1 MHTRHVFIQ
10 TFLHTLAIALLVLG
24 AGGVLDYVSQ
34 QQFNIYSLVLL
45 PDRALPLALLGLG
58 LLAAAQGRFRAVL
71 AASGLVLAFILYSY
85 SHSLLA
91 SPTNAPSAALIGQTP
106 LGLVF
111 ALAAL
116 ALPQIIGASRSG
128 RWFGRAAGLLTA
140 LLAIAAQLSDLLP
153 DLSELRLGP
162 KPDTNSLY
170 CLLSLALGISLLLL
184 PLLPKE
190 RRQLLDR
197 RSLIAGSLG
206 ILLTCLMW
214 FLLSAELLRDLHQK
228 SDQALND
235 LQLSLNHEFE
245 DYGAML
251 QRFADRWE
259 EPAWSPGTAELNRE
273 GRRYL
278 RDFPYLALLGVL
290 DSKLQPH
297 WLFERNLKAL
307 NQLTTLLANPEHR
320 AWLHRTRLG
329 VRSAQLVSLG
339 TTVFLASPLQVK
351 GQANSLLIAELQLG
365 SLLNAGTNELSFHVA
380 EHGRAPFLPTP
391 DAAPPTMLGSRIVTL
406 PSGVQWQLQ
415 TFLSNPKRSLSLS
428 QLQTLLIVPFGL
440 CISFFLMYSLRLASL
455 AREHNQRLRQTNQAL
470 NDSLKRQESLQNL
483 NQRIMQHSTDL
494 LCSHDAQGYF
504 TEVNPAW
511 FPLLGYTRE
520 ELIGRNYLDLVLPED
535 RPLSRQH
542 TADSLEDE
550 NIHRVRNRYRHKDG
564 HIVYIDWS
572 HSWSTSADSF
582 FCVGHDITHL
592 VQAEAYLEDQ
602 RDILGMISTNQ
613 PLPEIFDTICRMSE
627 SRDPTALCSVQRF
640 DPDSGQLVMNIAP
653 SLPASYLQGTAGV
666 AVGPACGSCG
676 TAMFRKQMVVVE
688 DIASDPLWQDYRE
701 LALGHGLRACW
712 SIPLIGDNGQVFG
725 SLALYHRQ
733 PMAPDD
739 QHLQL
744 ISTAAQL
751 ATIACERSAD
761 RKSLERSEQRFR
773 SLYDFTP
780 SAVFSINRQG
790 KIESVNDAGCQLFGT
805 QEANLL
811 GTPAATFLQPDD
823 ASRVNEHFRT
833 ARNGEAQRFEAKF
846 RTPSGLPLELECTY
860 LPIRVDEQI
869 VGVFAV
875 AKDVGARNQLER
887 DLRTALLHSQRR
899 GMLLRGLSDIAVQIN
914 GMFDNPKLLDLL
926 CERLRSLIGVHQAL
940 FNLCADTVSP
950 AQTILAVSSKYADWA
965 DRPIMPGYVIQGRD
979 FIEFAHALKLT
990 SAQLQTDPRWTER
1003 PAESLAHPPLH
1014 GLLAVSLQ
1022 SASGQQLGFIQ
1033 LSDKYHG
1040 EFDTDDLAIAEQFAQ
1055 MAVVALE
1062 NKRLMG
1068 EIIAGE
1074 HRLKEQLNFTATIT
1088 DSIGEG
1094 LLAFDARGLLTY
1106 ANPTAATL
1114 LGRTNADLRGQAL
1127 TNLLPIEPNVLSDA
1141 SAPSAARHGEFM
1153 LPGKGNSAAHMRY
1166 DCAPLIDGASITGW
1180 VMAFRDISAQAL
1192 AEKAMRERDQ
1202 FFHLSPELHCM
1213 LDQQG
1218 RIIQLNPAFVAM
1230 LGYPEESLIGHSC
1243 LEVIVTEDRETALQS
1258 LRQVTRGEPLQNQ
1271 EVRVQDLQGERHYL
1285 QFSAALGDDQ
1295 LIYFAGRNINAR
1307 KAAEKKLK
1315 TTLKELE
1322 RSNSELQE
1330 FAFVASHDLQEPLR
1344 KIQAFSERL
1353 EARAANLEP
1362 ECLDYLHRMSSAAG
1376 RMQALIKDL
1385 LSYSRVTSR
1394 AQPFVRLDVDSI
1406 LDEVLQDMEVTLS
1419 SAGAQVEREPLPD
1432 LVGEPT
1438 HIRQLL
1444 QNLLSNAAKFHAP
1457 GQPPKIR
1464 IYSEASDVN
1473 EWTLCVEDQG
1483 IGFDEKYLDRIF
1495 NPFQRLHDR
1504 QAYAG
1509 TGIGL
1514 AIVKKIVEHHRATVT
1529 ASSKPGRGTTF
1540 RITFASTE

>member
-1 MHTRHVFIQ
+1 
-10 TFLHTLAIALLVLG
+10 
-24 AGGVLDYVSQ
+24 
-34 QQFNIYSLVLL
+34 
-45 PDRALPLALLGLG
+45 
-58 LLAAAQGRFRAVL
+58 
-71 AASGLVLAFILYSY
+71 
-85 SHSLLA
+85 
-91 SPTNAPSAALIGQTP
+91 
-106 LGLVF
+106 
-111 ALAAL
+111 
-116 ALPQIIGASRSG
+116 
-128 RWFGRAAGLLTA
+128 
-140 LLAIAAQLSDLLP
+140 
-153 DLSELRLGP
+153 
-162 KPDTNSLY
+162 
-170 CLLSLALGISLLLL
+170 
-184 PLLPKE
+184 
-190 RRQLLDR
+190 
-197 RSLIAGSLG
+197 
-206 ILLTCLMW
+206 
-214 FLLSAELLRDLHQK
+214 
-228 SDQALND
+228 
-235 LQLSLNHEFE
+235 
-245 DYGAML
+245 
-251 QRFADRWE
+251 
-259 EPAWSPGTAELNRE
+259 
-273 GRRYL
+273 
-278 RDFPYLALLGVL
+278 
-290 DSKLQPH
+290 
-297 WLFERNLKAL
+297 
-307 NQLTTLLANPEHR
+307 
-320 AWLHRTRLG
+320 
-329 VRSAQLVSLG
+329 
-339 TTVFLASPLQVK
+339 
-351 GQANSLLIAELQLG
+351 
-365 SLLNAGTNELSFHVA
+365 
-380 EHGRAPFLPTP
+380 
-391 DAAPPTMLGSRIVTL
+391 
-406 PSGVQWQLQ
+406 
-415 TFLSNPKRSLSLS
+415 
-428 QLQTLLIVPFGL
+428 
-440 CISFFLMYSLRLASL
+440 MYSLRLASL
-455 AREHNQRLRQTNQAL
+455 SSERNKELRQINQAL
-470 NDSLKRQESLQNL
+470 GKSLQRQESLQSL

-511 FPLLGYTRE
+511 FSLLGYTRE

-535 RPLSRQH
+535 RPLSRQN

-550 NIHRVRNRYRHKDG
+550 SIHRIRNRYRHKDG
-564 HIVYIDWS
+564 HTVYIDWS
-572 HSWSTSADSF
+572 HSWSAGADSF

-613 PLPEIFDTICRMSE
+613 PLPEIFDAICRMSE

-640 DPDSGQLVMNIAP
+640 DPDSGQLLMNIAP
-653 SLPASYLQGTAGV
+653 SLPTSYMEGTAGV
-666 AVGPACGSCG
+666 TVGPTCGSCG

-688 DIASDPLWQDYRE
+688 DIANDPLWQDYRE

-773 SLYDFTP
+773 SLYDLTP
-780 SAVFSINRQG
+780 SAVFSIDRQG
-790 KIESVNDAGCQLFGT
+790 QIESVNDAGCQLFGT
-805 QEANLL
+805 QEAELL
-811 GTPAATFLQPDD
+811 GTPAAAFLQPDD
-823 ASRVNEHFRT
+823 ANRVNEHFRT

-875 AKDVGARNQLER
+875 AKDVRARNQLER

-926 CERLRSLIGVHQAL
+926 CERLRSLIGAHQAL
-940 FNLCADTVSP
+940 FNLGADTVSP
-950 AQTILAVSSKYADWA
+950 AQTILAVSSKYAEWA
-965 DRPIMPGYVIQGRD
+965 DRPIVPGSLIQGRD
-979 FIEFAHALKLT
+979 FIEFAHALKL
-990 SAQLQTDPRWTER
+990 SHAQLLADPRWSER
-1003 PAESLAHPPLH
+1003 PAETLAHPPLR

-1074 HRLKEQLNFTATIT
+1074 QRLKEQLNFTATIT

-1114 LGRTNADLRGQAL
+1114 LGRANADLRGQAL
-1127 TNLLPIEPNVLSDA
+1127 TTLLPIDPNALSEVNV
-1141 SAPSAARHGEFM
+1141 SSAARHGEFM

-1166 DCAPLIDGASITGW
+1166 DCAPLTDGANVTGW

-1202 FFHLSPELHCM
+1202 FFHLSPELYCM

-1243 LEVIVTEDRETALQS
+1243 LEVIVTEDREAALQS

-1271 EVRVQDLQGERHYL
+1271 EVRVQDLQGERHWL
-1285 QFSAALGDDQ
+1285 QFSAALGDDR
-1295 LIYFAGRNINAR
+1295 LVYFAGRNINAR

-1315 TTLKELE
+1315 ATLKELE
-1322 RSNSELQE
+1322 RSNGELQE

-1353 EARAANLEP
+1353 EARATNLEP

-1394 AQPFVRLDVDSI
+1394 AQPFVRLDVDKI

-1419 SAGAQVEREPLPD
+1419 SACAQVERKPLPA
-1432 LVGEPT
+1432 LIGEPT

-1464 IYSEASDVN
+1464 IYSEASGKN

-1504 QAYAG
+1504 QSYAG

-1514 AIVKKIVEHHRATVT
+1514 AIVKKIVDHHRATVT
-1529 ASSKPGRGTTF
+1529 ASSRPGHGTTF